1 MELKGTV
8 IRTSSWILDVLIGLY
23 AIGFVAMLVIFIVND
38 TGPSNFSLILPEKDY
53 LSWVKQPEIEAGPGM
68 QEVFEIMDVL
78 PIGYRMGVEFKD
90 NRLYAL
96 YIPAML
102 YVLMYFYILMLL
114 GRLVRSVKKNNFFT
128 YHNVKRLRIIGVT
141 ILASQVFNWFTAYV
155 KGWFFDNYLVST
167 DITHTMSISL
177 NLPDLFSSPIVIGL
191 LILII
196 SEAFAHGL
204 KLKEEQEL
212 TI

>member
-38 TGPSNFSLILPEKDY
+38 TGPSDFSLILPEKDY

-68 QEVFEIMDVL
+68 EGMFKITDVL

-90 NRLYAL
+90 NRFYAF
-96 YIPAML
+96 YIPAVL
-102 YVLMYFYILMLL
+102 YALMYFYVLVLL
-114 GRLVRSVKKNNFFT
+114 GRLIRTAKKNNFFN
-128 YHNVKRLRIIGVT
+128 YQNVKRLRIIGVI
-141 ILASQVFNWFTAYV
+141 ILVSQMFNWLTAYV

-177 NLPDLFSSPIVIGL
+177 SLPDLFSSPIVIGL